1 MQRSRFLAHLRDAAQ
16 ERRSFFADER
26 FAESFTPGAE
36 HPCRDSHQAKQ
47 RHGDEEFPLHALSL
61 KIVPMARPV
70 FAISQPALRITALS
84 PRVSPLPLASAIVL
98 ILLMISRLS
107 LPMIVP
113 ESVLPPEPPVEGLLF
128 C

>member
-1 MQRSRFLAHLRDAAQ
+1 
-16 ERRSFFADER
+16 
-26 FAESFTPGAE
+26 
-36 HPCRDSHQAKQ
+36 
-47 RHGDEEFPLHALSL
+47 
-61 KIVPMARPV
+61 MARPV